1 MKKIIKQDLVILLSL
16 IAAYHPEARESIE
29 RASQALDCQTTREYL
44 LLLRRGQ
51 CRVCRF
57 EDAFQRDSPDN
68 LFWLDTPSKITADM
82 LKDQIHPM
90 LEYYSVF
97 VNALEEANMPLYLK

>member
-1 MKKIIKQDLVILLSL
+1 M
-16 IAAYHPEARESIE
+16 
-29 RASQALDCQTTREYL
+29 QAWC
-44 LLLRRGQ
+44 
-51 CRVCRF
+51 
-57 EDAFQRDSPDN
+57 AQRDWIV
-68 LFWLDTPSKITADM
+68 WLDTPSKITADM